1 MIHEDCGSLVAKKIL
16 ENREG
21 IEGWLFGEGEGVGG
35 DEVENELFGKEMKEV
50 RRVVERCREG
60 RNGEFGNLECV
71 EVGSGRGVEVVRLCF
86 VEERDRYDCKCLP
99 IFVHKI
105 HEEVLKNS

>member
-1 MIHEDCGSLVAKKIL
+1 VFSDD
-16 ENREG
+16 
-21 IEGWLFGEGEGVGG
+21 EGE
-35 DEVENELFGKEMKEV
+35 NEACLREKEAV
-50 RRVVERCREG
+50 RRLVEECREA

-71 EVGSGRGVEVVRLCF
+71 EVGSERGAEVVRLCF

-99 IFVHKI
+99 IFVHQI